1 MRRRSSGLDTTLGK
15 LDTPCLCVSE
25 DRHKVRRIQQ
35 QQTRL
40 TKPPNHTSAV
50 RTDGSHAPKHT
61 PVVRGQCI
69 LESNHPEPEPCNR
82 CARGSLSCDVN
93 SYLKIRQGHLGLAEL
108 AARLSVF
115 TFPVEVI
122 RNLLPHH
129 SLFTFSQRTGH
140 LEERTHI
147 QVVLHRHR

>member
-1 MRRRSSGLDTTLGK
+1 MDTTLGK

-25 DRHKVRRIQQ
+25 DRHKIRRIQQ

-40 TKPPNHTSAV
+40 TKPPKHTSAV
-50 RTDGSHAPKHT
+50 GQMEATPPNT
-61 PVVRGQCI
+61 PVVHGQC
-69 LESNHPEPEPCNR
+69 LLDSNHPEPEPCDR

-93 SYLKIRQGHLGLAEL
+93 SYLKIRQGHLSLAEL

-140 LEERTHI
+140 LEERTHV